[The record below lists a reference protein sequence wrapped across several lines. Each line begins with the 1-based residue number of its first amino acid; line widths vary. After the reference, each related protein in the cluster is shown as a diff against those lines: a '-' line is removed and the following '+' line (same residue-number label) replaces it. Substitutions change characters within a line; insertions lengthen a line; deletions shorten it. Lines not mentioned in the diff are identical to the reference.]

1 MSTQLHTWT
10 WLTWLAAALIAISV
24 TRNLIYLTLI
34 LVCLLVVF
42 LFIEDANQ
50 RGAYPFSLLRFG
62 IIVSLLSMLFN
73 LLISHFGETVFLTLP
88 EKWPL
93 IGGPYTLEALV
104 YGLTNGL
111 VLFGILI
118 AFTDLNQAMPVRMLI
133 RLIPRAFFP
142 VAVVIS
148 IAVTFVPTTIRQFY
162 QIKEAQMLRGQRM
175 KSLRDWLP
183 LVMPLLVGG
192 LERALQLSEAMTARG
207 FASTAPKSG
216 NTIPRL
222 AMIVSILEVMT
233 GWVVSTR
240 PGWEAL
246 GLGLILAGLLA
257 LLGALWWAGRQ
268 VPRTNYLKEEWR
280 LADGVVLTG
289 ILVLGLALFFPFE
302 WIDRSSLYYS
312 VYPLLQLPDFDPWI
326 GTALLGLGLPAYVI
340 GLRKR

>member
-1 MSTQLHTWT
+1 MTAQLHTWT

-24 TRNLIYLTLI
+24 TRNLLYLI
-34 LVCLLVVF
+34 LILLCLLVVNS
-42 LFIEDANQ
+42 FIEDANQ

-62 IIVSLLSMLFN
+62 IIVIVLSMLFN
-73 LLISHFGETVFLTLP
+73 LLISHFGESVFLTLP
-88 EKWPL
+88 ENWLL

-118 AFTDLNQAMPVRMLI
+118 AFTDFNQAMPVRMLI

-207 FASTAPKSG
+207 FASTAPRSG
-216 NTIPRL
+216 NTVHRM
-222 AMIVSILEVMT
+222 AMVISLLLVMV
-233 GWVVSTR
+233 GWVVSTAA
-240 PGWEAL
+240 GWETV
-246 GLGLILAGLLA
+246 GLGLILVGAMALLA
-257 LLGALWWAGRQ
+257 ALWSAGHQ
-268 VPRTNYLKEEWR
+268 VPRTNYLKEKWR
-280 LADGVVLTG
+280 PGDAVVLVG
-289 ILVLGLALFFPFE
+289 IVVLVLALFYPFE

-312 VYPLLQLPDFDPWI
+312 VYPKLLWPDFDPWI
-326 GTALLGLGLPAYVI
+326 GTALLGLGLPAFVI
-340 GLRKR
+340 GLRK